1 MKVGLFFGS
10 FNPIH
15 IGHLIVSNTVYQYSD
30 VDQIWFVVSPL
41 NPHKRQSKSLI
52 HEFDRID
59 MVERA
64 IEDQNNFKATD
75 IEFHL
80 PKPNYTINT
89 LVYLEEKYPNHNFR
103 IIIGEDNLTS
113 FKRWKNYEIILEN
126 YGLIVYPRANTK
138 DTELKLHQNVTLVEA
153 PQIDISASFIRR
165 NIKSG
170 KSIKY
175 LVPDKVAEFIKDR
188 RLYQ

>member
-1 MKVGLFFGS
+1 MKTGLFFGS

-15 IGHLIVSNTVYQYSD
+15 IGHLIVSNTIYEYTD
-30 VDQIWFVVSPL
+30 VDEIWFVVSPL

-64 IEDQNNFKATD
+64 IEDQHNFKAVD

-80 PKPNYTINT
+80 PKPNYTVNT
-89 LVYLEEKYPNHNFR
+89 LVHLEEKYPAHDFR
-103 IIIGEDNLTS
+103 IIIGEDNLVS
-113 FKRWKNYEIILEN
+113 FKKWKNYEIILEN
-126 YGLIVYPRANTK
+126 YGLIVYPRPHTR
-138 DTELKLHQNVTLVEA
+138 DTDLKVHHNVSFVEA
-153 PQIDISASFIRR
+153 PKIDISSSFIRR
-165 NIKSG
+165 NVKLG

-175 LVPDKVAEFIKDR
+175 LVPDKVAEFIRDR
-188 RLYQ
+188 KLYL

>member
-1 MKVGLFFGS
+1 MKTGLFFGS

-15 IGHLIVSNTVYQYSD
+15 IGHLIVSNTVYEYTD
-30 VDQIWFVVSPL
+30 VDEIWFVVSPL

-64 IEDQNNFKATD
+64 IEDQHNFKAVD

-89 LVYLEEKYPNHNFR
+89 LVHLEEKYPGHTFR
-103 IIIGEDNLTS
+103 IIIGQDNLVS
-113 FKRWKNYEIILEN
+113 FKKWKNYDIILEN
-126 YGLIVYPRANTK
+126 YGLIVYPRPHTK
-138 DTELKLHQNVTLVEA
+138 PTELKEHKNVTFVEA
-153 PQIDISASFIRR
+153 PKIDISASFIRR
-165 NIKSG
+165 NVKLG

-175 LVPDKVAEFIKDR
+175 LVPDKVAEFISDR
-188 RLYQ
+188 KLYV

>member
-15 IGHLIVSNTVYQYSD
+15 IGHLIVSNTVYDYTD
-30 VDQIWFVVSPL
+30 VDEIWFVVSPL
-41 NPHKRQSKSLI
+41 NPHKRQSRSLI

-64 IEDQNNFKATD
+64 IEDQHNFKAID

-80 PKPNYTINT
+80 PKPNYTVNT
-89 LVYLEEKYPNHNFR
+89 LVYLEEKFPDHEFR
-103 IIIGEDNLTS
+103 IIIGEDNLVS
-113 FKRWKNYEIILEN
+113 FKKWKNYEVILEN
-126 YGLIVYPRANTK
+126 YGLIVYPRPNTN
-138 DTELKLHQNVTLVEA
+138 DSDLKEHQNVTFVVA
-153 PQIDISASFIRR
+153 PQIDISASFIRK
-165 NIKSG
+165 NVKLG

-175 LVPDKVAEFIKDR
+175 LVPDKVAEFIRDR
-188 RLYQ
+188 KLYE